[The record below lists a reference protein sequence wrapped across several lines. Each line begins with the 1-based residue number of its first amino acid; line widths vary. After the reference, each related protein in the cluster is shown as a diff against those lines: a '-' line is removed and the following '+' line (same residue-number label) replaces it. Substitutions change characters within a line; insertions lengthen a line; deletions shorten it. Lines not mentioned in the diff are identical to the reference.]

1 MTFVQP
7 ISRRALLRG
16 VGASIALPWL
26 DAMARPAL
34 AFGGDAAKPA
44 PVRMAFLY
52 IPNGAN
58 MADWTP
64 EESETDDLVLPHIL
78 EPLSGVKDQL
88 LVLTG
93 LTQDGGRAHGDG
105 PGDHARSLASFLT
118 GTHPRKTAGADIR
131 AGISVDQL
139 AARKVGRDTRLPS
152 LELGCERGAQAG
164 NCDSGYSCAY
174 SSNISWRTESV
185 PMPKEVNPKLVFDRL
200 FGKGLASGL
209 ADSAK
214 NKKYRKSILDFVSED
229 ARDLNARLGAPDR
242 RKLDEY
248 LSAIREIETRIDRA
262 QAPDQEE
269 TAPNVDFPRP
279 EGTPKDYKEHIR
291 LMFDLMALAFQTD
304 TTRICTFMYANE
316 GSNKSYPFLD
326 VREGH
331 HELSHHGGDKEKQR
345 KIRDINR
352 FHVEQFAY
360 LLEKLKNVKEG
371 DATLLDNVMIVYG
384 SGIGDGNRH
393 NHDDLPVLFAGRGGG
408 TIKTGRHVTY
418 PNNTPLNNLYLS
430 MLDRVGAPTDS
441 LGDSKGRLAK
451 LEG

>member
-1 MTFVQP
+1 MSSIQP

-16 VGASIALPWL
+16 LGAAVALPWL
-26 DAMARPAL
+26 DAMARPAMAL
-34 AFGGDAAKPA
+34 AGAAGKAA

-52 IPNGAN
+52 IPNGAH
-58 MADWTP
+58 MEDWTP
-64 EESETDDLVLPHIL
+64 TGSETEFTLPKIL
-78 EPLSGVKDQL
+78 EPLSPFKDQTL
-88 LVLTG
+88 ILSG

-118 GTHPRKTAGADIR
+118 GSHPRKTAGADIK
-131 AGISVDQL
+131 AGISVDQM
-139 AARKVGRDTRLPS
+139 AARKIGRNTRLPS

-200 FGKGLASGL
+200 FGQGPEGGL

-214 NKKYRKSILDFVSED
+214 SKKYRKSILDFVAED
-229 ARDLNARLGAPDR
+229 ARDLNARLGTGDR

-248 LSAIREIETRIDRA
+248 LSAIREIEARIDRA
-262 QAPDQEE
+262 HSPDQEE
-269 TAPNVDFPRP
+269 TAPIVDYPRP

-316 GSNKSYPFLD
+316 GSNRSYPFLD

-331 HELSHHGGDKEKQR
+331 HELSHHGGDKEKHR

-352 FHVEQFAY
+352 FHIEQFAY
-360 LLEKLKNVKEG
+360 LLERLKNVKEG
-371 DATLLDNVMIVYG
+371 ESNLLDNVMIVYG

-393 NHDDLPVLFAGRGGG
+393 NHDDLPILFAGRAGGAV
-408 TIKTGRHVTY
+408 KTGRHLTY
-418 PNNTPLNNLYLS
+418 PSNTPLNNLYLS
-430 MLDRVGAPTDS
+430 MLDRVGAPVDS
-441 LGDSKGRLAK
+441 LGDSKGRLPK